1 MTRALRNAG
10 LPVKLALLL
19 LIPVVG
25 LVWLVGTDAA
35 SRRADA
41 GQARRLT
48 TMVQFSVRLGNL
60 VHEMQKERGL
70 TAVFMSSNGT
80 KLGSELAAQRGKVDG
95 RRGELESFLSQHGRE
110 LNAAVQ
116 QRLSPAMTAVG
127 QLAGKRQDASAL
139 RVPPKT
145 VINYFSDTHAAL
157 LASIGALASAT
168 DNAEL
173 GRMATAYVQFLEAK
187 EKTGVERANLANVFG
202 AGRFGAGQFF
212 TVVSAIAA
220 QQTLLGEFEL
230 NAKPDVFAFY
240 QDRMRAPEVTD
251 VTAMEQVALAKANT
265 GGFGVD
271 STIWY
276 NKITAKIDL
285 MKQVEDRQS
294 AALLTRAAAVKAA
307 ADAALRNAL
316 LLALLLAGGTL
327 VLSVWL
333 IRRITRPLR
342 ASVTALERVA
352 QGDLTVELAADSD
365 DEAGRIARATNDA
378 SRAMRVAMQGFARSA
393 GQLSASSQDM
403 SSTSIEL
410 TTAAQETSHQAGA
423 VAGAAEEI
431 STNITTVAGA
441 AEEMS
446 ASIREIAQ
454 SASTAAE
461 IAGQAVQEAEQT
473 TAAVDKLGHSS
484 AEIGDVLKTIS
495 SIAAQTNL
503 LALNATIEAARA
515 GEAGRGFAIVAGE
528 VKELASQTGQ
538 ATEDITGKIA
548 AIQADAAASRE
559 AIARIGDII
568 TQINDTQTTI
578 ASAVEEQLATT
589 NEISRNVSEVSTG
602 SGAIARTITA
612 VAQAADSTSAG
623 AGRTRAAAEGLGQIA
638 TELRELVARFT
649 Y

>member
-1 MTRALRNAG
+1 
-10 LPVKLALLL
+10 
-19 LIPVVG
+19 
-25 LVWLVGTDAA
+25 
-35 SRRADA
+35 
-41 GQARRLT
+41 
-48 TMVQFSVRLGNL
+48 
-60 VHEMQKERGL
+60 
-70 TAVFMSSNGT
+70 
-80 KLGSELAAQRGKVDG
+80 
-95 RRGELESFLSQHGRE
+95 
-110 LNAAVQ
+110 
-116 QRLSPAMTAVG
+116 
-127 QLAGKRQDASAL
+127 
-139 RVPPKT
+139 
-145 VINYFSDTHAAL
+145 
-157 LASIGALASAT
+157 
-168 DNAEL
+168 
-173 GRMATAYVQFLEAK
+173 
-187 EKTGVERANLANVFG
+187 
-202 AGRFGAGQFF
+202 
-212 TVVSAIAA
+212 
-220 QQTLLGEFEL
+220 
-230 NAKPDVFAFY
+230 
-240 QDRMRAPEVTD
+240 
-251 VTAMEQVALAKANT
+251 
-265 GGFGVD
+265 
-271 STIWY
+271 
-276 NKITAKIDL
+276 
-285 MKQVEDRQS
+285 
-294 AALLTRAAAVKAA
+294 
-307 ADAALRNAL
+307 
-316 LLALLLAGGTL
+316 

-602 SGAIARTITA
+602 SGAIARPARA
-612 VAQAADSTSAG
+612 VPARQPRASA
-623 AGRTRAAAEGLGQIA
+623 RS
-638 TELRELVARFT
+638 LRN
-649 Y
+649 